1 MGTFNGDEDVSF
13 YAVFDGHGGS
23 KCSQYVF
30 RTSLICRF
38 CANYLHSAIENSI
51 NTSPYK
57 EDFTKR
63 SRSGSLR
70 KGDKRSTS
78 GFLREMDIVN
88 GFQLCDA
95 RYRNA
100 VTKGMS

>member
-1 MGTFNGDEDVSF
+1 MFLFMQSLMDMVVPS
-13 YAVFDGHGGS
+13 VRS
-23 KCSQYVF
+23 
-30 RTSLICRF
+30 TSTIVTIIYRF

-57 EDFTKR
+57 EDSTKC
-63 SRSGSLR
+63 SRSGSFR

-100 VTKGMS
+100 VTKGILWYSNKI